1 MQEPWVQHLVRG
13 QLEDVVTAAHHV
25 LAAARVRHGVGRQAR
40 GGGAAGPAE
49 RRGLQPWSKI
59 PTD

>member
-1 MQEPWVQHLVRG
+1 MLGPWAQDLVRG

-40 GGGAAGPAE
+40 GGGAARAGGVPHGGD
-49 RRGLQPWSKI
+49 RGE
-59 PTD
+59 